1 MHQHLNIDIST
12 VVVASR
18 NQISCELEG
27 EAAILNLKEGF
38 YYGLDEVG
46 SAVWQMLAEP
56 RRVSEIRDELLD
68 LYEVDADKCGADLI
82 RLLGE
87 LSTRG
92 LIQVVDDASA

>member
-1 MHQHLNIDIST
+1 M
-12 VVVASR
+12 VASK

-46 SAVWQMLAEP
+46 SKVWQMLAEP

-68 LYEVDADKCGADLI
+68 LFEVDTDKCGADLI
-82 RLLGE
+82 RLLDE
-87 LSTRG
+87 LNSRG
-92 LIQVVDDASA
+92 LIQVVDDAGA

>member
-1 MHQHLNIDIST
+1 MNIEFST
-12 VVVASR
+12 VVVASKD
-18 NQISCELEG
+18 QISCELGG

-68 LYEVDADKCGADLI
+68 LYEVDVEKCSADLI
-82 RLLGE
+82 RLLDE
-87 LSTRG
+87 LRTRG
-92 LIQVVDDASA
+92 LIQVLDEPAR

>member
-1 MHQHLNIDIST
+1 VSLDISNT
-12 VVVASR
+12 SIVVASKD
-18 NQISCELEG
+18 QISCELGG

-68 LYEVDADKCGADLI
+68 LYEVEAEQCASDLI
-82 RLLGE
+82 RLLSD
-87 LSTRG
+87 LRARG
-92 LIQVVDDASA
+92 LIQVLDDTGR